1 MPTKFTLAVMAGL
14 LLPLQAVAQSPI
26 PPHMGWS
33 SAWASLIAPCVASP
47 AVASVANSK
56 IVASTA
62 ADSLIMAN
70 PRGFFKA
77 MPGPNAL
84 VRLSFAMICLKRY

>member
-1 MPTKFTLAVMAGL
+1 MT
-14 LLPLQAVAQSPI
+14 
-26 PPHMGWS
+26 MGWS
-33 SAWASLIAPCVASP
+33 SAWASMIAPCVASP
-47 AVASVANSK
+47 AEASVANSK
-56 IVASTA
+56 IAASTA

-70 PRGFFKA
+70 PRGFFEA